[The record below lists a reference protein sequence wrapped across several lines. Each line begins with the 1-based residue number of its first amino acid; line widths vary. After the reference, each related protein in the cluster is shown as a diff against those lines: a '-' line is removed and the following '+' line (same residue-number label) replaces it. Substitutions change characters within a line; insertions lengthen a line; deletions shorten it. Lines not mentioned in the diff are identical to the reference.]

1 MNAKGR
7 RLPIDI
13 EPQSG
18 LLIDDDWT
26 GVIEYVV
33 SGSLTARNSIERI
46 SLFVRDSIHIA
57 DYELR

>member
-1 MNAKGR
+1 MNAKGQ
-7 RLPIDI
+7 RLTIDI
-13 EPQSG
+13 EPQSA

-33 SGSLTARNSIERI
+33 SGSLTARNSIKRI
-46 SLFVRDSIHIA
+46 SLFVRDSIYIA

>member
-1 MNAKGR
+1 M
-7 RLPIDI
+7 DI

-33 SGSLTARNSIERI
+33 SGSLTARNSIKRI
-46 SLFVRDSIHIA
+46 SLFVRDSIYIA